1 MPPATGHHVEAEDV
15 VDVHLSQ
22 IGGQPMADNLVAS

>member
-1 MPPATGHHVEAEDV
+1 MPPATGHHVEAEAA

-22 IGGQPMADNLVAS
+22 IGGQLMVGDSVAS